1 MGIRESKTQMSLVIE
16 KTLKKELLEKAQQ
29 ENRSLNNM
37 IEKILSDYIKK
48 A

>member
-16 KTLKKELLEKAQQ
+16 KTLKKELLEKAQE

-37 IEKILSDYIKK
+37 IEKILRDYINK